1 MKLGYAFFNPKHEIL
16 QHHAQ
21 QLGVRCAVTSAGWAG
36 GFSRYIHEWDYMPLL
51 KTKLSM
57 ESFGLEF
64 SVVEGVG
71 FLDEV
76 KLGSEGRDEAIE
88 HFILLLKNMSE
99 LGIKTVC
106 YNWMPV
112 WGWFRTDTNI
122 KLDGG
127 ATVTGFD
134 NDLIPVCPITELG
147 RVSQDRLWSNLEYFL
162 KKVVPWAEKYRVQL
176 ALHPDDPPV
185 DNIGGI
191 ERILT
196 SVNAMQRAIDLAPS
210 EYNGITLCQGSFAA
224 MGEDVI
230 DSIRH
235 FGTQNKIFFAHF
247 RDLTGGP
254 GHFREE
260 FHHTGKT
267 DMYTAMKTYYD
278 IGFDGVIR
286 PDHVPTMYLDTV
298 GEQGYGTNGNLFAT
312 GYMMGLMKAI
322 EKEMN

>member
-1 MKLGYAFFNPKHEIL
+1 MEVRGMKLGYAFFNPKHEIL

-147 RVSQDRLWSNLEYFL
+147 RVSQDRLWSRC
-162 KKVVPWAEKYRVQL
+162 V
-176 ALHPDDPPV
+176 
-185 DNIGGI
+185 
-191 ERILT
+191 
-196 SVNAMQRAIDLAPS
+196 
-210 EYNGITLCQGSFAA
+210 
-224 MGEDVI
+224 
-230 DSIRH
+230 
-235 FGTQNKIFFAHF
+235 
-247 RDLTGGP
+247 
-254 GHFREE
+254 
-260 FHHTGKT
+260 
-267 DMYTAMKTYYD
+267 
-278 IGFDGVIR
+278 
-286 PDHVPTMYLDTV
+286 
-298 GEQGYGTNGNLFAT
+298 
-312 GYMMGLMKAI
+312 
-322 EKEMN
+322 